1 MHADIA
7 AASVHPAALK
17 KKCPQTEAVFRR
29 TSNGYAR
36 IYFMKNLLDAD
47 IITTFFQHEHF
58 RIDQAIDLPISIVK
72 NLDLKDCRVSPGLY
86 KIRAYKDFFIIDL
99 DPLSK
104 VHGIMHAQ
112 D

>member
-7 AASVHPAALK
+7 AASVHPASLK
-17 KKCPQTEAVFRR
+17 KKCPQTQAVFRR

-36 IYFMKNLLDAD
+36 IYFMKNSLDAD

-58 RIDQAIDLPISIVK
+58 RIDHAIDLPISIVN

-99 DPLSK
+99 DPLGK
-104 VHGIMHAQ
+104 VHGIMHTQ